1 LERVDSYESALFF
14 YPQGV
19 NHGVFVP
26 GNHAYDRRDASH
38 GHAASAHCQRKG
50 TPDEMLLMT
59 SEKIDALAQAG
70 TILIQ
75 GGKIVAANVKRLR
88 LPE

>member
-1 LERVDSYESALFF
+1 MVFL
-14 YPQGV
+14 YP
-19 NHGVFVP
+19 
-26 GNHAYDRRDASH
+26 AITLMIDAMQVMDMRLRLI
-38 GHAASAHCQRKG
+38 ASGKG

-75 GGKIVAANVKRLR
+75 GGKIVAATVKRLR